1 MENKEKINYLK
12 QYRSLSMEIDQITKE
27 LQRWQDLATRIS
39 PSYSDMPHGGGSDKV
54 QTAAVE
60 VAELTDKLNQKL
72 HQAIMVQEN
81 IKKLLESLDDIKLRQ
96 LMSYRY
102 INGMRWEEIAVRM
115 DFNYRWVLRLHRKAL
130 NQISEQAIESHIKTV
145 IQLQWN

>member
-1 MENKEKINYLK
+1 MENKEKCRYLN
-12 QYRSLSMEIDQITKE
+12 QYRIMHIEIDQITKE

-39 PSYSDMPHGGGSDKV
+39 PSYSDMPHGGGSDRV

-60 VAELTDKLNQKL
+60 VAELTEQLNEKI

-115 DFNYRWVLRLHRKAL
+115 DYDYRYVLKLHEKDMERHY
-130 NQISEQAIESHIKTV
+130 NPVIS
-145 IQLQWN
+145 L

>member
-1 MENKEKINYLK
+1 MDNKEKCKYLN
-12 QYRSLSMEIDQITKE
+12 QYRIMHIEIDQITKE

-60 VAELTDKLNQKL
+60 VAELTDKLNRKL

-145 IQLQWN
+145 IQL

>member
-1 MENKEKINYLK
+1 MENKEKCRYLN
-12 QYRSLSMEIDQITKE
+12 QYRIMHIEIDQITKE

-39 PSYSDMPHGGGSDKV
+39 PSYSDMPHGGGNDKV
-54 QTAAVE
+54 QTAVVE
-60 VAELTDKLNQKL
+60 VAELTEQLNDKI

-115 DFNYRWVLRLHRKAL
+115 DYDYRYVLKLHGKSL
-130 NQISEQAIESHIKTV
+130 CQISEKDMERHYNPV
-145 IQLQWN
+145 ISL

>member
-1 MENKEKINYLK
+1 MDNKEKCRYLN
-12 QYRSLSMEIDQITKE
+12 QYRIMHIEIDQITKE

-96 LMSYRY
+96 LMYYRY

-130 NQISEQAIESHIKTV
+130 NQISEQAIESHIKTA
-145 IQLQWN
+145 IQL

>member
-1 MENKEKINYLK
+1 MENKEKCRYLN
-12 QYRSLSMEIDQITKE
+12 QYRIMHIEIDQITKE

-39 PSYSDMPHGGGSDKV
+39 PSYSDMPHGGGSDRV

-96 LMSYRY
+96 LMFYRY

-145 IQLQWN
+145 IQL

>member
-1 MENKEKINYLK
+1 VTGLENKEKINYLK

-96 LMSYRY
+96 LMYYRY

-145 IQLQWN
+145 IQL

>member
-1 MENKEKINYLK
+1 MDNKEKCRYLN
-12 QYRSLSMEIDQITKE
+12 QYRIMHIEIDQITKE

-60 VAELTDKLNQKL
+60 VAELTDKLNRKL
-72 HQAIMVQEN
+72 YQAIMVQEN

-102 INGMRWEEIAVRM
+102 INGMRWEEIAVLM
-115 DFNYRWVLRLHRKAL
+115 NYDYRYVLKLHRKAL
-130 NQISEQAIESHIKTV
+130 YGLDEKDIERHMFSMI
-145 IQLQWN
+145 

>member
-1 MENKEKINYLK
+1 MVDNKEKCRYLN
-12 QYRSLSMEIDQITKE
+12 QYRIMHIEIDQITKE

-96 LMSYRY
+96 LMFYRY

-145 IQLQWN
+145 IQL

>member
-1 MENKEKINYLK
+1 MHI
-12 QYRSLSMEIDQITKE
+12 EIDQITKE

-60 VAELTDKLNQKL
+60 VAELTDKLNRKL

-102 INGMRWEEIAVRM
+102 INGMRWEEISVRM

-145 IQLQWN
+145 IQL

>member
-1 MENKEKINYLK
+1 MDNKEKCRYLN
-12 QYRSLSMEIDQITKE
+12 QYRIMHIEIDQITKE

-72 HQAIMVQEN
+72 HQAIMLQEN

-145 IQLQWN
+145 IQL

>member
-102 INGMRWEEIAVRM
+102 INGMRWEEISVRM

-145 IQLQWN
+145 IQL

>member
-1 MENKEKINYLK
+1 MDNKEKCRYLN
-12 QYRSLSMEIDQITKE
+12 QYRIMHIEIDQITKE

-96 LMSYRY
+96 LMFYRY

-145 IQLQWN
+145 IQL

>member
-1 MENKEKINYLK
+1 MDNKEKCRYLN
-12 QYRSLSMEIDQITKE
+12 QYRIMHIEIDQITKE

-96 LMSYRY
+96 LIYYRY

-145 IQLQWN
+145 IQL

>member
-1 MENKEKINYLK
+1 MHI
-12 QYRSLSMEIDQITKE
+12 EIDQITKE

-60 VAELTDKLNQKL
+60 VAELTDKLNRKL

-96 LMSYRY
+96 LMFYRY

-145 IQLQWN
+145 IQL

>member
-1 MENKEKINYLK
+1 MDNKEKCRYLN
-12 QYRSLSMEIDQITKE
+12 QYRIMHIEIDQITKE

-96 LMSYRY
+96 LMFYRY

-115 DFNYRWVLRLHRKAL
+115 DFNYRWVLRL
-130 NQISEQAIESHIKTV
+130 
-145 IQLQWN
+145 

>member
-1 MENKEKINYLK
+1 MENKEKCRYLN
-12 QYRSLSMEIDQITKE
+12 QYRIMHIEIDQITKE

-60 VAELTDKLNQKL
+60 VAELTDKLNRKL

-96 LMSYRY
+96 LMFYRY

-145 IQLQWN
+145 IQL

>member
-1 MENKEKINYLK
+1 MDNKEKCRYLN
-12 QYRSLSMEIDQITKE
+12 QYRIMHIEIDQITKE

-96 LMSYRY
+96 LMFYRY
-102 INGMRWEEIAVRM
+102 INGMRWEEIAVLM
-115 DFNYRWVLRLHRKAL
+115 NYDYRYVLKLHRKAL
-130 NQISEQAIESHIKTV
+130 YGLDEKDIERHMFSMI
-145 IQLQWN
+145 

>member
-1 MENKEKINYLK
+1 MDNKEKCRYLN
-12 QYRSLSMEIDQITKE
+12 QYRIMHIEIDQITKE

-115 DFNYRWVLRLHRKAL
+115 DFNYRWVFRLHRKAL

-145 IQLQWN
+145 IQL

>member
-1 MENKEKINYLK
+1 MDNKEKCRYLN
-12 QYRSLSMEIDQITKE
+12 QYRIMHMEIDQITKE

-145 IQLQWN
+145 IQL

>member
-1 MENKEKINYLK
+1 MDNKEKCRYLN
-12 QYRSLSMEIDQITKE
+12 QYRIMHIEIDQITKE
-27 LQRWQDLATRIS
+27 LQGWQDLATRIS

-145 IQLQWN
+145 IQL

>member
-96 LMSYRY
+96 LMYYRY

-145 IQLQWN
+145 IQL

>member
-1 MENKEKINYLK
+1 MDNKEKCRYLN
-12 QYRSLSMEIDQITKE
+12 QYRIMHIEIDQITKD

-39 PSYSDMPHGGGSDKV
+39 PSYSDMPHGGGSDRV

-96 LMSYRY
+96 LMFYQY

-145 IQLQWN
+145 IQL

>member
-1 MENKEKINYLK
+1 MDNKKKCRYLN
-12 QYRSLSMEIDQITKE
+12 QYRIMHIEIDQITKE

-96 LMSYRY
+96 LMFYRY

-145 IQLQWN
+145 IQL

>member
-60 VAELTDKLNQKL
+60 VADLTDKLNQKL

-145 IQLQWN
+145 IQL

>member
-1 MENKEKINYLK
+1 MDNKEKCKYLN
-12 QYRSLSMEIDQITKE
+12 QYRIMHIEIDQITKE

-60 VAELTDKLNQKL
+60 VAELTDKLNRKL

-81 IKKLLESLDDIKLRQ
+81 IKKLLESLDDIKLRE
-96 LMSYRY
+96 LMFYRY

-145 IQLQWN
+145 IQL

>member
-1 MENKEKINYLK
+1 MENKEKCRYLN
-12 QYRSLSMEIDQITKE
+12 QYRIMHIEIDQITKE

-39 PSYSDMPHGGGSDKV
+39 PSYSDMPHGGGSDRV

-60 VAELTDKLNQKL
+60 VAELTDKLNRKL

-145 IQLQWN
+145 IQL

>member
-1 MENKEKINYLK
+1 VDNKEKCRYLN
-12 QYRSLSMEIDQITKE
+12 QYRIMHIEIDQITKE

-96 LMSYRY
+96 LISYRY

-145 IQLQWN
+145 IQL

>member
-1 MENKEKINYLK
+1 MDNKEKCRYLN
-12 QYRSLSMEIDQITKE
+12 QYRIMHIEIDQITKE

-60 VAELTDKLNQKL
+60 VAELTDKLNRKL

-102 INGMRWEEIAVRM
+102 INGMRWEEIAVLM
-115 DFNYRWVLRLHRKAL
+115 NYDYRYVLKLHRKAL
-130 NQISEQAIESHIKTV
+130 YGLDEKDIERHMFSMI
-145 IQLQWN
+145 

>member
-1 MENKEKINYLK
+1 MHI
-12 QYRSLSMEIDQITKE
+12 EIDQITKE

-96 LMSYRY
+96 LMFYRY
-102 INGMRWEEIAVRM
+102 INGMRWEEIAVLM
-115 DFNYRWVLRLHRKAL
+115 NYDYRYVLKLHRKAL
-130 NQISEQAIESHIKTV
+130 YGLDEKDIERHMFSMI
-145 IQLQWN
+145 

>member
-1 MENKEKINYLK
+1 MHI
-12 QYRSLSMEIDQITKE
+12 EIDQITKE

-102 INGMRWEEIAVRM
+102 INGMRWEEIAVLM
-115 DFNYRWVLRLHRKAL
+115 NYDYRYVLKLHRKAL
-130 NQISEQAIESHIKTV
+130 YGLDEKDIERHMFSMI
-145 IQLQWN
+145 

>member
-1 MENKEKINYLK
+1 VDNKEKCRYLN
-12 QYRSLSMEIDQITKE
+12 QYRIMHIEIDQITKD

-39 PSYSDMPHGGGSDKV
+39 PSYSDMPHGGGSDRV

-96 LMSYRY
+96 LMFYRY

-145 IQLQWN
+145 IQL

>member
-1 MENKEKINYLK
+1 MTNKEKISYLK
-12 QYRSLSMEIDQITKE
+12 QYRSLSMEIDQISEE

-60 VAELTDKLNQKL
+60 VAELTDKLNRKL

-145 IQLQWN
+145 IQL

>member
-1 MENKEKINYLK
+1 MDNKEKCRYLN
-12 QYRSLSMEIDQITKE
+12 QYRIMHIEIDQITKE

-96 LMSYRY
+96 LMYYRY

-145 IQLQWN
+145 IQL